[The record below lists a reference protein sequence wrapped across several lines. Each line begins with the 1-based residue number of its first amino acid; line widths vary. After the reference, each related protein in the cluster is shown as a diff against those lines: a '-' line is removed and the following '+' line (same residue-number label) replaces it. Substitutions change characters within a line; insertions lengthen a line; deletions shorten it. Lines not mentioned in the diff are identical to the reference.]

1 MFPKRQRLTK
11 QEQEILVYLFIE
23 CLIDNNLPFY
33 IAQKQ
38 TFHTFINALNP
49 DFNIPCEATI
59 KKYLEIANKNTEK
72 NLKDL
77 LKSDLIAVSLTTDFW
92 TSRAQEGYMGVT
104 CTWISKNFEI
114 KEALLSLEYVAYPH
128 TAKKICE
135 LLVNVIK
142 MWNLEYKTTFITT
155 DNGSNI
161 IKAAKLL
168 KEEFN
173 IERIACAAHTLQLA
187 INKSLRSSVEL
198 QQIILRSKRL
208 INFFRSPKQF
218 EHFKKAQEEL
228 NYESILKPITDF
240 STCWNSTFYALSHL
254 IELKRAI
261 VYLPSRLVADKN
273 IENNKDGRKL
283 KKVMLSSREWEILP
297 KIIEILTPFEEL
309 TNKFSGKNYVTLSLL
324 YPYIRIL
331 IKHLEKE
338 VSIDENLIEEEDF
351 EYIDI
356 FNLEED
362 IISDDI
368 NLEENKDFEVVI
380 HQLNQNRR
388 QKVKIQINNPP
399 KVINI
404 IETTF
409 KKSLLK

>member
-1 MFPKRQRLTK
+1 M
-11 QEQEILVYLFIE
+11 
-23 CLIDNNLPFY
+23 
-33 IAQKQ
+33 
-38 TFHTFINALNP
+38 
-49 DFNIPCEATI
+49 
-59 KKYLEIANKNTEK
+59 
-72 NLKDL
+72 
-77 LKSDLIAVSLTTDFW
+77 
-92 TSRAQEGYMGVT
+92 
-104 CTWISKNFEI
+104 
-114 KEALLSLEYVAYPH
+114 
-128 TAKKICE
+128 
-135 LLVNVIK
+135 
-142 MWNLEYKTTFITT
+142 
-155 DNGSNI
+155 
-161 IKAAKLL
+161 
-168 KEEFN
+168 
-173 IERIACAAHTLQLA
+173 QLA

-218 EHFKKAQEEL
+218 EHLKKAQEEL
-228 NYESILKPITDF
+228 NYESILKPITDV
-240 STCWNSTFYALSHL
+240 STRWNSTFYALSRL

-273 IENNKDGRKL
+273 IENNKDGRRL
-283 KKVMLSSREWEILP
+283 EKVMLSSREWEILP

-356 FNLEED
+356 FNLKED

-380 HQLNQNRR
+380 HQLNQNRG

-409 KKSLLK
+409 KKSLLKWVSFY